1 MNKYDSELVAGLLT
15 SEGFRLVPEPESAD
29 VVLINTCSV
38 REHAEKRALGRIS
51 LFGGWKNGTPHRKLG
66 VIGCMVQRMESEL
79 VNRNPFIDFALGP
92 DEYRRLPELIRNGS
106 TRPSLFT
113 SLNMTEDYEGIPPS
127 RETSIN
133 GWISISRGCNNF
145 CSYCI
150 VPYTR
155 GREHSRSASSIAEE
169 AKMMSDRGYREIT
182 LLGQNVNTYS
192 DGGYTFP
199 DLLIDLCSIPHL
211 YRIRFMTSH
220 PKDLSNRLLEVM
232 ADEPKVCPHL
242 HLPVQSGSDRIL
254 LLMNRGYTRS
264 AYLERI
270 ETAREIVKNIS
281 ITSDILVG
289 FPTETEQDFQDTV
302 DLAETVRFN
311 EAFTYRYSPRPG
323 TKATDIEDNL
333 TETERLER
341 LDRIIQ
347 VQRSITMQKK
357 RELIGQS
364 FEVLP
369 ETVSKKS
376 ADEWMGRTPENDVII
391 FPKGEARFGEPIRIR
406 IEACRGSTLW
416 GRAE

>member
-1 MNKYDSELVAGLLT
+1 
-15 SEGFRLVPEPESAD
+15 
-29 VVLINTCSV
+29 
-38 REHAEKRALGRIS
+38 
-51 LFGGWKNGTPHRKLG
+51 
-66 VIGCMVQRMESEL
+66 
-79 VNRNPFIDFALGP
+79 
-92 DEYRRLPELIRNGS
+92 
-106 TRPSLFT
+106 
-113 SLNMTEDYEGIPPS
+113 
-127 RETSIN
+127 
-133 GWISISRGCNNF
+133 
-145 CSYCI
+145 
-150 VPYTR
+150 
-155 GREHSRSASSIAEE
+155 
-169 AKMMSDRGYREIT
+169 MSDRGYREIT